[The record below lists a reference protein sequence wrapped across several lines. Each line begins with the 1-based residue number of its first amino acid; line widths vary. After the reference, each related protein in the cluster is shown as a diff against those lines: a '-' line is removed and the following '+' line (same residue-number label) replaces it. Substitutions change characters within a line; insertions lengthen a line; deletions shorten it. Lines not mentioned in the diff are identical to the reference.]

1 MPCSQGVGSDP
12 PPKRRRGKSRSGI
25 AEAKGINPHVTP
37 EVTEEVKEM
46 ATEVKEE
53 VKEATAEVVE
63 KILPQKGPQL
73 VSLRETVSSEGFDD
87 KRGWRRIMAL
97 WGSTNSPFYR

>member
-1 MPCSQGVGSDP
+1 MCAKTISARLKVQVAIRLRKEGGERVGQLM
-12 PPKRRRGKSRSGI
+12 
-25 AEAKGINPHVTP
+25 AEVAKGINPEITD
-37 EVTEEVKEM
+37 EVT
-46 ATEVKEE
+46 EE

-63 KILPQKGPQL
+63 KLRANNGAQL
-73 VSLRETVSSEGFDD
+73 VSLRETVSSEGFDE